1 MPFLTK
7 KTMIKKIKPSIFI
20 ILLFTACCNNLKV
33 NVKETESD
41 MKIIPNATET
51 VTFME
56 LVDKLPSLE
65 LPYTMYCGLNGS
77 FPWIDELDKHLIGYL
92 PEDVIVVGKVPIDN
106 KLVYIVYGKIGD
118 IIYPYLNIYNQ
129 NGERVDSMYLHISYC
144 AADEEERVTTATT
157 IDKDYSISMTDT
169 SEYIHYLD
177 TKTFVTDSIVVK
189 RKNMKLMNSGFY
201 KTILFDSLRI
211 K

>member
-1 MPFLTK
+1 
-7 KTMIKKIKPSIFI
+7 MIKKIKLNIFI
-20 ILLFTACCNNLKV
+20 ILLITACCNNLKV

-41 MKIIPNATET
+41 MEIKPNTTET
-51 VTFME
+51 AIFMD
-56 LVDKLPSLE
+56 LVEKLPSVE
-65 LPYTMYCGLNGS
+65 LPYTMYCGLNDS
-77 FPWIDELDKHLIGYL
+77 FPLIYELDKHLIGYL

-106 KLVYIVYGKIGD
+106 KLVYIIYGKIGD

-144 AADEEERVTTATT
+144 AADEEERVTTITT

-169 SEYIHYLD
+169 FEYIHYLD
-177 TKTFVTDSIVVK
+177 VETYITDSIVLK
-189 RKNMKLMNSGFY
+189 RRNMELMNSGFY
-201 KTILFDSLRI
+201 KTILLDSFRI